1 MGLSCLDDSSVKL
14 VLDTSTAINLN
25 ATGCAALILGALP
38 FETILTD
45 IAYGELQ
52 EDSRNGRRDGELIE
66 GLVSAGLCR
75 IASINEADELLFGN
89 LVIGP
94 GTDTLDD
101 GEASTIA
108 HAVNQNAVA
117 VLDERKARRICA
129 ERYVTLRIAS
139 TVDLLCHDSVAN
151 VLGRSSLADAV
162 FATLMNARMRV
173 LPGHWDWVV
182 DLIGSERAKVCLSLP
197 LHARNQIRSGIFSG

>member
-38 FETILTD
+38 FEIILTD
-45 IAYGELQ
+45 VAYGELQ
-52 EDSRNGRRDGELIE
+52 EDSRSGRRDGELINR
-66 GLVSAGLCR
+66 LVSAGLCR
-75 IASINEADELLFGN
+75 IAKIDAADELLFGD
-89 LVIGP
+89 LIIGP

-108 HAVNQNAVA
+108 HAVSQNAVA
-117 VLDERKARRICA
+117 VLDERKARRICS
-129 ERYVTLRIAS
+129 ERYATLRIAS
-139 TVDLLCHDSVAN
+139 TVDLLCHGSVAN

-162 FATLMNARMRV
+162 FASLLNARMRV
-173 LPGHWDWVV
+173 LASHWDWVIN
-182 DLIGSERAKVCLSLP
+182 LIGPERAKMCLSLP
-197 LHARNQIRSGIFSG
+197 LHARHQIRSGNFIG